1 MTEKDMLLQLKIE
14 KIESLNKAIV
24 QNKKSH
30 LETVEA
36 LKKRNIEVINEERL
50 RCTQKINHIA
60 EESEELKN
68 KLVQKWINFRI
79 NKFNNSHIIYLL
91 FSLEDVQRLCDK
103 LKKKNIKISKENTE
117 LKKTEMILTSEIEEL
132 SISYENEVSK

>member
-1 MTEKDMLLQLKIE
+1 MLLQLKIE

-30 LETVEA
+30 LETMEE

-68 KLVQKWINFRI
+68 KLVRKMN
-79 NKFNNSHIIYLL
+79 
-91 FSLEDVQRLCDK
+91 
-103 LKKKNIKISKENTE
+103 
-117 LKKTEMILTSEIEEL
+117 
-132 SISYENEVSK
+132 